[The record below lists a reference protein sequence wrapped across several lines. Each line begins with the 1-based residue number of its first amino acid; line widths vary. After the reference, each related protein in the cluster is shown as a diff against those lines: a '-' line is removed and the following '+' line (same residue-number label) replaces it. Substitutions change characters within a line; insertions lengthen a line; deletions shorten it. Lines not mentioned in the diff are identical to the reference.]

1 MFQQLVPLLR
11 QRSVLFTVTL
21 PAFSGPELSTTD
33 MDEESELLAEI
44 SEAKHNDDD
53 ADEAA

>member
-1 MFQQLVPLLR
+1 
-11 QRSVLFTVTL
+11 
-21 PAFSGPELSTTD
+21 

-44 SEAKHNDDD
+44 SEAEHNDNH